1 MSISSPTFPPANGAK
16 PSKPQPKTHTNNAA
30 PDKLHAKSRLT
41 PVVFANLLFT
51 QNLNLPLPPM
61 SETTRNPKE
70 HAARF
75 VSGLRRIS
83 QDRGKLAALRRGLTD
98 NPRLHVDAYPVI
110 ASLGGD
116 IGNPVFLAIAA
127 FYATHPDESNARN
140 IGETCRRI
148 GLIDAK
154 EVAESIE
161 RRFRRLLAL
170 IPTLIFAS
178 LIVFVIVRLIP
189 GDIIDLMLSSND
201 IGADKKSRAQLEA
214 ALGLDQPMVTQYFRW
229 IGTLV
234 FDGSLGKSLWQNTSV
249 MEEVLHRLPITFELG
264 IMALLVA
271 LVFGIPIGVYS
282 AVAQD
287 TIGDYVTR
295 SFAILALAVPGFWI
309 GTLIMVFPS
318 IWWGWS
324 PEVKFTSFR
333 ENPLTNLG
341 QMAIPALILGLA
353 FSAITM
359 RLTRTMM
366 LEVMRQDYIRTAL
379 AKGLAPRTTIVRH
392 ALRNALIPVVTLIGL
407 QAPVL
412 FGGSVI
418 MEQIFVIPGMGLLL
432 LEAVSQR
439 DYPVITGVFLVV
451 GVAVVLI
458 NLLVDLSYGLLDPK
472 VRVR

>member
-1 MSISSPTFPPANGAK
+1 M
-16 PSKPQPKTHTNNAA
+16 Q
-30 PDKLHAKSRLT
+30 
-41 PVVFANLLFT
+41 
-51 QNLNLPLPPM
+51 
-61 SETTRNPKE
+61 
-70 HAARF
+70 
-75 VSGLRRIS
+75 
-83 QDRGKLAALRRGLTD
+83 
-98 NPRLHVDAYPVI
+98 AYI
-110 ASLGGD
+110 
-116 IGNPVFLAIAA
+116 I
-127 FYATHPDESNARN
+127 
-140 IGETCRRI
+140 
-148 GLIDAK
+148 
-154 EVAESIE
+154 
-161 RRFRRLLAL
+161 RRLLAL

-201 IGADKKSRAQLEA
+201 IGADKKSRAQLVA